1 MDTPNLSGP
10 RTNTDTSPGLKKRGR
25 YQDIDS
31 PEIIAPF
38 DFLIPASFS
47 ETHSPWAILDEA
59 SAVISPEDPHTRES
73 SRQYCPR
80 RVRLASETVNNPD
93 PLTRIFLPN
102 SDSLVFALPCLPFN
116 PCFVCQFTSKRKT
129 ILAARQD
136 EPSLARDNP
145 PTPIQFNPPRSIS
158 KSALFRTSLRLFI
171 FTTSK
176 PIIVNSIIVTISIG
190 RITCHLT
197 ILVCGS

>member
-10 RTNTDTSPGLKKRGR
+10 RTNTDTSPGLKKRG
-25 YQDIDS
+25 
-31 PEIIAPF
+31 
-38 DFLIPASFS
+38 
-47 ETHSPWAILDEA
+47 
-59 SAVISPEDPHTRES
+59 
-73 SRQYCPR
+73 
-80 RVRLASETVNNPD
+80 
-93 PLTRIFLPN
+93 
-102 SDSLVFALPCLPFN
+102 SLVFALPCLPFN

-158 KSALFRTSLRLFI
+158 KSAPFRTSLRLFI

-190 RITCHLT
+190 RITLSLERAQYSIKPCTHARVCIISVTKACHRTGTL
-197 ILVCGS
+197 SDWDNP